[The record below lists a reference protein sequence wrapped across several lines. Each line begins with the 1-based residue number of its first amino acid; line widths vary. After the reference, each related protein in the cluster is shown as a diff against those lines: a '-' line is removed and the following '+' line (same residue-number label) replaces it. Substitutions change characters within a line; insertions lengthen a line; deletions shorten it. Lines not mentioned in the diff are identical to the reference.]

1 MTAQALFTI
10 IRQRLQND
18 EVDQHSSLFVE
29 SMSGEGNRIEA
40 LTLEMIIFPWGNGF
54 SPGEKLSRTL
64 F

>member
-1 MTAQALFTI
+1 MTAPPLFTI
-10 IRQRLQND
+10 VRQRIQND
-18 EVDQHSSLFVE
+18 EVNQQSSLFVE

-40 LTLEMIIFPWGNGF
+40 LALEMIIFPWGNGF